1 MSFLKKIFSS
11 GKNPSEKDKIED
23 KKVDLPLDDS
33 FVHFFTEKEGKFLYS
48 SHQEEVNQN
57 LANIFEENS
66 WETALCFDKDL
77 EKMLLIAGVNSTNKQ
92 TSLTPF
98 FTTCENLIAKD
109 GSLLFSDNQL
119 KGNKL
124 ADLPI
129 HFVVFAKTS
138 QIVHCND
145 DALMSIKNL
154 YKKNIP
160 SNISPIKYYNPNKK
174 TDDLMG
180 YSSSKNSK
188 NLYLILL
195 EDL

>member
-1 MSFLKKIFSS
+1 MSFLKNLFSS
-11 GKNPSEKDKIED
+11 RKKTSEVEKIEQPNIN
-23 KKVDLPLDDS
+23 LPIDDS
-33 FVHFFTEKEGKFLYS
+33 FVHFFTKKEGKFLYCTN
-48 SHQEEVNQN
+48 QKEVNQN
-57 LANIFEENS
+57 LANIFEENF
-66 WETALCFDKDL
+66 WEKSLCFDDDL
-77 EKMLLIAGVNSTNKQ
+77 DKMLMIADINSTKIQ

-119 KGNKL
+119 KGRKIK
-124 ADLPI
+124 DLPI

-138 QIVHCND
+138 QIVSNND

-160 SNISPIKYYNPNKK
+160 SNISPIKHYNPNKK
-174 TDDLMG
+174 SKDIMD
-180 YSSSKNSK
+180 SSNNSK